1 MYRFRVGQSSASITK
16 RVNLKKSRS
25 PLLSNSNSVRYEK
38 MSAQTVGGVPVLIL
52 KEGTG
57 RSTGKEAQR
66 NNITAAK
73 VVAETVRTT
82 LGPRGMDKMLV
93 STIGDVTITNDGATI
108 MKELDVQHPAAK
120 MLVEVS
126 KTQDDEV
133 GDGTTTAVLLS
144 GELLERAEKLL
155 DKDVHPTVIVD
166 GYKKAA
172 EKAIEILDKL
182 SMPVAEKDDA
192 TLRHVAMTS
201 MYSKGI
207 VVAKEH
213 FADIAV
219 KAVKQVS
226 EKVDGKIKA
235 DIDLVK
241 IVKKHGKGLEET
253 ELVRGIVIDKEIS
266 HAQMPKRIEAAKIAL
281 LNAKL
286 ENEKTEFDAKI
297 NINNPDQMHLFI
309 EEEEKMLKD
318 MVSQIEKTGA
328 NVLFSEKGIDDVAL
342 HFLSKAGIAAIKNVS
357 SGDLEKLSKATGGR
371 IVSSVKELTK
381 DALGEAKLI
390 EEVKIGDDKLVYVR
404 DAKNPKA
411 VTIVVRGGTEHVVDE
426 ADRSLHDALCVVRNA
441 LEDGKI
447 LAGGGAPEAEL
458 SKRLRDYAVKVG
470 GREQLAIE
478 AFAESLEI
486 VPTTLAE
493 NAGLDPIDVLVE
505 LRSKH
510 ERAGSPWFGI
520 DVYTGKTADMW
531 KLNIVEPLRVK
542 KQVVRSATE
551 AVTMLLRVDDVIAS
565 KGVDKGAGGGKDF
578 KPPGGDEEF

>member
-1 MYRFRVGQSSASITK
+1 
-16 RVNLKKSRS
+16 
-25 PLLSNSNSVRYEK
+25 
-38 MSAQTVGGVPVLIL
+38 MSAQGTQGVPVLIL

-57 RSTGKEAQR
+57 RSTGKDAQR

-73 VVAETVRTT
+73 IVAETVRTT

-126 KTQDDEV
+126 KTQDNEV

-144 GELLERAEKLL
+144 GELLEKAEKLL

-166 GYKKAA
+166 GYKRAA

-182 SMPVAEKDDA
+182 SIPITEKDDA
-192 TLRHVAMTS
+192 ILKQVATTS

-207 VVAKEH
+207 AVAKDY

-219 KAVKQVS
+219 KAVKQVA
-226 EKVDGKIKA
+226 EKSDGKLKA
-235 DIDLVK
+235 DIDLIK
-241 IVKKHGKGLEET
+241 ILKKHGKSLEET
-253 ELVRGIVIDKEIS
+253 ELVKGIVIDKELA
-266 HAQMPKRIEAAKIAL
+266 HAQMPKSITGAKVAL

-286 ENEKTEFDAKI
+286 EVEKTEFDAKI

-309 EEEEKMLKD
+309 EEEEKMLVD
-318 MVSQIEKTGA
+318 MVTQIEKTGA
-328 NVLFSEKGIDDVAL
+328 NIVFTEKGIDDVAL
-342 HFLSKAGIAAIKNVS
+342 HYLAKKGIGAVKNVS
-357 SGDLEKLSKATGGR
+357 SGDMEKLSKATGAR
-371 IVSSVKELTK
+371 VVASVKDLAK
-381 DALGEAKLI
+381 DSLGEAKSI
-390 EEVKIGDDKLVYVR
+390 EEVKIGDDKLLYIR

-411 VTIVVRGGTEHVVDE
+411 VTIVIRGGTEHVVDE

-447 LAGGGAPEAEL
+447 VAGGGAPEAEL
-458 SKRLRDYAVKVG
+458 AKRLREYAVKVG

-478 AFAESLEI
+478 AFAESLEA

-493 NAGLDPIDVLVE
+493 NAGFDPIDVLVE
-505 LRSKH
+505 IRSKH
-510 ERAGSPWFGI
+510 EKAGSPWFGI
-520 DVYTGKTADMW
+520 DVFTGDVKDMR
-531 KLNIVEPLRVK
+531 KLNVLEPLRVK
-542 KQVVRSATE
+542 QQVIKSASE
-551 AVTMLLRVDDVIAS
+551 AAGMILRIDDVIAS
-565 KGVDKGAGGGKDF
+565 KGVDKGAGAGGKDSM
-578 KPPGGDEEF
+578 PPGGDDEFS

>member
-1 MYRFRVGQSSASITK
+1 
-16 RVNLKKSRS
+16 
-25 PLLSNSNSVRYEK
+25 
-38 MSAQTVGGVPVLIL
+38 MSAQGTQGVPVLIL

-73 VVAETVRTT
+73 VVAETVRST

-93 STIGDVTITNDGATI
+93 SSIGDVTITNDGATI

-126 KTQDDEV
+126 KTQDNEV
-133 GDGTTTAVLLS
+133 GDGTTTAVILS
-144 GELLERAEKLL
+144 GELLEKAEKLL

-166 GYKKAA
+166 GYQKAA

-182 SMPVAEKDDA
+182 SIPIAEKDDVILRQVA
-192 TLRHVAMTS
+192 TTS

-207 VVAKEH
+207 AVAKEH

-219 KAVKQVS
+219 KAVKQVA
-226 EKVDGKIKA
+226 EKSDGKLRA
-235 DIDLVK
+235 DIDLIK
-241 IVKKHGKGLEET
+241 ILKKHGKSLEET
-253 ELVRGIVIDKEIS
+253 ELVKGIVIDKELA
-266 HAQMPKRIEAAKIAL
+266 HAQMPKTITGARIAL

-286 ENEKTEFDAKI
+286 EVEKTEFDAKI

-309 EEEEKMLKD
+309 EEEEKMLVD
-318 MVSQIEKTGA
+318 MVNQIEKTGA
-328 NVLFSEKGIDDVAL
+328 NIVFSEKGIDDVAL
-342 HFLSKAGIAAIKNVS
+342 HYLAKKGIGAVKNVS
-357 SGDLEKLSKATGGR
+357 SGDLEKLSKATGAR
-371 IVSSVKELTK
+371 VVASVKDLAR
-381 DALGEAKLI
+381 DALGEAKSI
-390 EEVKIGDDKLVYVR
+390 EETKIGDDKLLYVR

-411 VTIVVRGGTEHVVDE
+411 VTIVIRGGTEHVVDE

-447 LAGGGAPEAEL
+447 VAGGGAPEAEL
-458 SKRLRDYAVKVG
+458 AKRLREYAVKVG

-478 AFAESLEI
+478 AFAESLET

-493 NAGLDPIDVLVE
+493 NAGFDPIDVLVE

-520 DVYTGKTADMW
+520 DVFSGDVKDMR
-531 KLNIVEPLRVK
+531 KLNVLEPLRVK
-542 KQVVRSATE
+542 QQVIKSASE
-551 AVTMLLRVDDVIAS
+551 AASMILRIDDVIAS
-565 KGVDKGAGGGKDF
+565 KGVDKGAGGGKDSM
-578 KPPGGDEEF
+578 PPGGDEDY

>member
-1 MYRFRVGQSSASITK
+1 
-16 RVNLKKSRS
+16 
-25 PLLSNSNSVRYEK
+25 
-38 MSAQTVGGVPVLIL
+38 MSAQGTQGVPVIIL

-73 VVAETVRTT
+73 IVAETVRST

-126 KTQDDEV
+126 KTQDNEV

-144 GELLERAEKLL
+144 GELLEKAEKML

-182 SMPVAEKDDA
+182 SIPIAEKDEA
-192 TLRHVAMTS
+192 ILKQVAITS

-207 VVAKEH
+207 AIAKDH
-213 FADIAV
+213 FADISV
-219 KAVKQVS
+219 KAVKQIA
-226 EKVDGKIKA
+226 EKSSGRVKA
-235 DIDLVK
+235 DIDLIK
-241 IVKKHGKGLEET
+241 ILKKHGKSLEET
-253 ELVRGIVIDKEIS
+253 ELVKGIVIDKELA
-266 HAQMPKRIEAAKIAL
+266 HAQMPKTITNARVAL

-286 ENEKTEFDAKI
+286 EVEKTEFDAKI

-309 EEEEKMLKD
+309 EEEEKMLVD

-328 NVLFSEKGIDDVAL
+328 SIVFSEKGIDDVAL
-342 HFLSKAGIAAIKNVS
+342 HYLAKKGIGAIKNVS
-357 SGDLEKLSKATGGR
+357 SGDLEKLSKATGAR
-371 IVSSVKELTK
+371 IVASVKDLSK
-381 DALGEAKLI
+381 DALGDAKSI
-390 EEVKIGDDKLVYVR
+390 EEVKIGEDKLLYIR

-411 VTIVVRGGTEHVVDE
+411 VTIVIRGGTEHVVDE

-441 LEDGKI
+441 VEDGKI
-447 LAGGGAPEAEL
+447 VAGGGAPEAEL
-458 SKRLRDYAVKVG
+458 AKRLREYAVKVG

-478 AFAESLEI
+478 AFAESLEA

-493 NAGLDPIDVLVE
+493 NAGFDPIDVLVE

-520 DVYTGKTADMW
+520 DVFTGDVKDMR
-531 KLNIVEPLRVK
+531 KLNVLEPSRVK
-542 KQVVRSATE
+542 QQVIKSASE
-551 AVTMLLRVDDVIAS
+551 AASMILRIDDVIAS
-565 KGVDKGAGGGKDF
+565 KGVDKGAGGKDF
-578 KPPGGDEEF
+578 KPPPGGDDDF

>member
-1 MYRFRVGQSSASITK
+1 
-16 RVNLKKSRS
+16 
-25 PLLSNSNSVRYEK
+25 
-38 MSAQTVGGVPVLIL
+38 MSAQTTGGVPVLIL

-73 VVAETVRTT
+73 IIAETVRTT

-126 KTQDDEV
+126 KTQDNEV

-144 GELLERAEKLL
+144 GELLEKAEKLL

-182 SMPVAEKDDA
+182 SIPVTEKDDA
-192 TLRHVAMTS
+192 TLRQVAMTS

-207 VVAKEH
+207 VVAKEK
-213 FADIAV
+213 FAEIAV
-219 KAVKQVS
+219 KAVKQVA
-226 EKVDGKIKA
+226 EKADGVIKA
-235 DIDLVK
+235 DIDQIK
-241 IVKKHGKGLEET
+241 ILKKHGRGLEET
-253 ELVRGIVIDKEIS
+253 ELVRGIVVDKEFA
-266 HAQMPKRIEAAKIAL
+266 HAQMPKTVTPARIAL

-286 ENEKTEFDAKI
+286 EIEKTEFDAKI
-297 NINNPDQMHLFI
+297 NINSPEQMQLFI
-309 EEEEKMLKD
+309 EEEEKMLSD
-318 MVSQIEKTGA
+318 MVSQIEKVGA
-328 NVLFSEKGIDDVAL
+328 NLVFCEKGIDDVAL
-342 HFLSKAGIAAIKNVS
+342 HFLAKKGIAAVKNVS
-357 SGDLEKLSKATGGR
+357 TGDMEKLSKATGGR
-371 IVSSVKELTK
+371 ILASVKELTK
-381 DALGEAKLI
+381 DGLGEAKI
-390 EEVKIGDDKLVYVR
+390 VEELKIGDDKLVYVR

-411 VTIVVRGGTEHVVDE
+411 VTIVIRGGTEHVVDE

-441 LEDGKI
+441 LEAGKI

-458 SKRLRDYAVKVG
+458 SKRLREYAVRVG

-478 AFAESLEI
+478 AFAEALEA

-493 NAGLDPIDVLVE
+493 NAGFEPIDVLVE

-510 ERAGSPWFGI
+510 EKAANPWFGV
-520 DVYTGKTADMW
+520 DVYSGEIKDMK
-531 KLNIVEPLRVK
+531 KLNVLEPLRVK
-542 KQVVRSATE
+542 QQVVKSASE
-551 AVTMLLRVDDVIAS
+551 AASMILRIDDVIAS
-565 KGVDKGAGGGKDF
+565 KGVDKGGPGGGKDS
-578 KPPGGDEEF
+578 PMPGGDDEY